1 MTDDLQPPAT
11 FDQPGWKPRHR
22 VDPMRPANPRVN
34 EIRGHYLHEHNA
46 PELTDDDSE
55 GRTGPNLTAGLIL
68 VVLAAFLLGI
78 AAVVLRGLGLL

>member
-1 MTDDLQPPAT
+1 MTDPTETTRA
-11 FDQPGWKPRHR
+11 RHR

-34 EIRGHYLHEHNA
+34 EIVGHYLQEHDN
-46 PELTDDDSE
+46 PELDDSE

-78 AAVVLRGLGLL
+78 VAVVLRGLGLL